1 MNYDNIDTSD
11 MIAKP
16 SGFMKR
22 RSNGLFLS
30 DEDIEILDEYEIDY
44 LKCKTLQEL
53 IFEIEDVINDSDDC
67 IDLIDLNQKL
77 GEYNYYNYT
86 NK

>member
-1 MNYDNIDTSD
+1 MNYDNIDTTD

-30 DEDIEILDEYEIDY
+30 DEDIEILDE
-44 LKCKTLQEL
+44 
-53 IFEIEDVINDSDDC
+53 
-67 IDLIDLNQKL
+67 
-77 GEYNYYNYT
+77 
-86 NK
+86 